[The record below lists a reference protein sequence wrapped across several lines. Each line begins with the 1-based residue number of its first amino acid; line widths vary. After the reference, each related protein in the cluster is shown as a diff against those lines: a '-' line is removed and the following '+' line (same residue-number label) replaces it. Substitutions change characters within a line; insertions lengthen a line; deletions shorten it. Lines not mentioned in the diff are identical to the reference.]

1 MVGGIGNVTKI
12 PELRKRIV
20 FTILLLG
27 LYRMFVFIPV
37 PGVNGKALS
46 TFFGKDPVA
55 NATAPEGT
63 PMAPIGSNPNQPGA
77 QGTLFSIYDM
87 FSGGALEQFSVVT
100 LGIMP
105 YISASIILQLLGV
118 VIPFLENL
126 QKEGES
132 GRRKI
137 NQYTRYFTIVLA
149 LVQGTMIALGL
160 TRMAPVGAA
169 GAIVPDPGFK
179 FIALAVISLT
189 AGTALIM
196 WMGEQI
202 TERGIGNGISLII
215 FAGIVARMPA
225 AVYNE
230 WELYTLGQAS
240 AVKILGMVAL
250 MVAVIAA
257 IIFCER
263 GQRRIPVQ
271 YAKRVV
277 GRKMYGG
284 QSTHLPL
291 KINSAGVI
299 PPIFASSIIMFPATI
314 LTFWQSDTLQQIANV
329 LSPGGWL
336 YNVLF
341 VAFIIFFTFFYTAV
355 TFNPVDVADNMKKYG
370 GFIPGI
376 RAGKK
381 TAEYIDR
388 VLTRISVGGALYL
401 AAICVLPNVMIGYFD
416 VPFYFGGTSLLI
428 VVGVAIDT
436 VAQIESH
443 LLTRHYDGLLGPR
456 AARIKGRGRTGGR

>member
-1 MVGGIGNVTKI
+1 GQ
-12 PELRKRIV
+12 P
-20 FTILLLG
+20 
-27 LYRMFVFIPV
+27 
-37 PGVNGKALS
+37 S
-46 TFFGKDPVA
+46 
-55 NATAPEGT
+55 
-63 PMAPIGSNPNQPGA
+63 APIGSNPNQPGA

-87 FSGGALEQFSVVT
+87 FSGGALQQFSVIT

-118 VIPFLENL
+118 VVPFLENL
-126 QKEGES
+126 QKEGEA

-137 NQYTRYFTIVLA
+137 NQYTRYGSIILTV
-149 LVQGTMIALGL
+149 VQGTMIAIGL
-160 TRMAPVGAA
+160 TRMAPIA
-169 GAIVPDPGFK
+169 GAGKIVEHPGVG
-179 FIALAVISLT
+179 FIVMAVISLA
-189 AGTALIM
+189 AGSAFVM
-196 WMGEQI
+196 WIGEQI

-215 FAGIVARMPA
+215 FAGIVARMPNA
-225 AVYNE
+225 IANE
-230 WELYTLGQAS
+230 IQLFNLGQAS
-240 AVKILGMVAL
+240 ALKIVGILGLIVC
-250 MVAVIAA
+250 VIGL

-263 GQRRIPVQ
+263 GQRKIPVQ

-291 KINSAGVI
+291 KINTAGVI
-299 PPIFASSIIMFPATI
+299 PPIFASSIIMFPATV
-314 LTFWQSDTLQQIANV
+314 LTFWQTDSLRELSQQ
-329 LSPGGWL
+329 LRPGGWL
-336 YNVLF
+336 YTTLF
-341 VAFIIFFTFFYTAV
+341 VIFNVFFTFFYTAI
-355 TFNPVDVADNMKKYG
+355 TFNPLDVADNMKKYG
-370 GFIPGI
+370 GFVPGI

-388 VLTRISVGGALYL
+388 VMTRITVAGAAYL
-401 AAICVLPNVMIGYFD
+401 TLICVLPNLMSAYFS

-456 AARIKGRGRTGGR
+456 GARLKGRGRMSGS